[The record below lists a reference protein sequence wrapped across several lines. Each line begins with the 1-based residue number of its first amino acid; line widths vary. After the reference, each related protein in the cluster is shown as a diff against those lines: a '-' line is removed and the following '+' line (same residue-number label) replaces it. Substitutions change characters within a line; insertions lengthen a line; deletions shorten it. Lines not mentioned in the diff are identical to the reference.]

1 MDKKQ
6 IEAYSYYKELYP
18 EAIVLYRIGNNYVVL
33 GDDAAMVTNSLALTT
48 DRTPGV
54 SKFPYDDLATLDKLG
69 DTFQL
74 KMVAYRNDDGELD
87 YPDIQRLKQEED
99 EDY

>member
-6 IEAYSYYKELYP
+6 IEAYSYYKGLYP
-18 EAIVLYRIGNNYVVL
+18 EAIVLYRIGSNYVIL
-33 GDDAAMVTNSLALTT
+33 GDDATMVTNSLALTT

-54 SKFPYDDLATLDKLG
+54 FKFPYDDSATLDKLG
-69 DTFQL
+69 DVFQL
-74 KMVAYRNDDGELD
+74 KMIVYRNDDGELD